1 MIFLDLTSQSIGREG
16 LEGGETDTQNA
27 TIEHSLKA
35 SVVALSK
42 IQKGRSMIA
51 FDRRTGGSFPKVDL
65 LDNLTDG
72 KQIPT
77 SQETSC
83 FLPSSGIFKIVIRQ
97 AFLLVQSSL
106 V

>member
-16 LEGGETDTQNA
+16 VKGGETNTQNA

-35 SVVALSK
+35 SVIALSK
-42 IQKGRSMIA
+42 IPKGRSTIA
-51 FDRRTGGSFPKVDL
+51 FDYRTGGSFPKVDL

-83 FLPSSGIFKIVIRQ
+83 FLPSSGIF
-97 AFLLVQSSL
+97 
-106 V
+106 